1 MLASNNCDSFF
12 LCTSDVYSSFHPD
25 LPHHVNCYQCSD
37 GGRSL
42 DVQGK
47 NHQHEKMPVHSHSP
61 GSSPVLLMEH
71 PGDLQPYQLM
81 DQKATTTRW
90 ECTQS
95 CQCPLVCRST
105 EWYCDNSDTEMSL
118 TISNRH
124 QWDMSFWVCCHK
136 VFSFLTSLLVAHG
149 PNFCSSFKSC
159 SWVVPHDRKIP
170 GKNMFLFHS
179 VSSLFL
185 YKGKGK
191 WLCSLR
197 GGKTL
202 TQFGPTGQCK
212 SECKW
217 MLWPL
222 KKTHWVM
229 EEAEVAGSTVSCT
242 RVLCSVSGP
251 LLQERHWGLG
261 AFPEKGNEVVRDLE
275 HKSYGEQMRELGLF
289 DLEKRSLRGDLIA
302 FYNFLL

>member
-170 GKNMFLFHS
+170 GKNITCSYFT
-179 VSSLFL
+179 LFL
-185 YKGKGK
+185 V
-191 WLCSLR
+191 CSSIEGR
-197 GGKTL
+197 
-202 TQFGPTGQCK
+202 
-212 SECKW
+212 
-217 MLWPL
+217 
-222 KKTHWVM
+222 
-229 EEAEVAGSTVSCT
+229 
-242 RVLCSVSGP
+242 VSGFAP
-251 LLQERHWGLG
+251 CVVGRLWLSLVLQ
-261 AFPEKGNEVVRDLE
+261 ANANQSANEC
-275 HKSYGEQMRELGLF
+275 F
-289 DLEKRSLRGDLIA
+289 DLWKKHTEWWKKLR
-302 FYNFLL
+302 